1 MSNINVID
9 EPCGKGKTS
18 FAIQMM
24 NDSPDESYIYCTPF
38 LDEIERVKKATN
50 IDITAPDYKGG
61 RKIDDFN
68 SLLMSGRNIALT
80 HSTFSNSN
88 SETIEYLTEGNYTLI
103 LDEVL
108 DILIRFNDV
117 CNDNLT
123 KADIKLL
130 FNEKFIETDEYGKV
144 YWIKDSYPTSKYSN
158 VERLAKNGNLFY
170 LDKTML
176 VWQFPAHIFHLFKKV
191 YVLTYLFE
199 GSFLKPFFEYHNI
212 DYEIVGL
219 TKNENGIYRTCQHNR
234 DIEAQARYKELITI
248 YENPKLNNYKASSL
262 SKTWYDRQKP
272 SEIKQL
278 QLNIFNFLHNVMKA
292 KSEKI
297 LWTCPNDYKQFLKGK
312 GYNVV
317 RKLTEKERTLSK
329 GEKEKL
335 EKKLSCFIPLN
346 ARATN
351 EYSDRNILVYAF
363 NFYSNPYV
371 RRYFTNKN
379 EKDGTNIT
387 VNQDYLALSCLIQWI
402 WRSSIRN
409 NEPITIYI
417 PSERMRLL
425 FKKWLNGEM

>member
-38 LDEIERVKKATN
+38 LDEIERVKKATS

-219 TKNENGIYRTCQHNR
+219 TKDENGIYRTCQYNR

-292 KSEKI
+292 KSEKNATI
-297 LWTCPNDYKQFLKGK
+297 F
-312 GYNVV
+312 
-317 RKLTEKERTLSK
+317 
-329 GEKEKL
+329 
-335 EKKLSCFIPLN
+335 KK
-346 ARATN
+346 
-351 EYSDRNILVYAF
+351 
-363 NFYSNPYV
+363 
-371 RRYFTNKN
+371 
-379 EKDGTNIT
+379 KDGFSLFSSKNLLYSIINCRKNRKTRRSKHEKT
-387 VNQDYLALSCLIQWI
+387 DKSPRLFRGGRCLCAGYYRLCHFLSVWNHLHQN
-402 WRSSIRN
+402 RPAGR
-409 NEPITIYI
+409 
-417 PSERMRLL
+417 RRQQ
-425 FKKWLNGEM
+425 

>member
-24 NDSPDESYIYCTPF
+24 NDCPNESYIYCTPF

-50 IDITAPDYKGG
+50 IDMTAPDYKGG

-68 SLLMSGRNIALT
+68 SLLMGGRNIALT

-88 SETIEYLTEGNYTLI
+88 SETIEYLTEGRYTLI

-108 DILIRFNDV
+108 DVLVGFNDV

-123 KADIKLL
+123 QADIKLL
-130 FNEKFIETDEYGKV
+130 LNEKFIEVDEYGKV
-144 YWIKDSYPTSKYSN
+144 SWIKNSYPTSKYSN

-176 VWQFPAHIFHLFKKV
+176 VWQFPAHIFQLFKKV
-191 YVLTYLFE
+191 YILTYLFE

-212 DYEIVGL
+212 EYQVVGL
-219 TKNENGIYRTCQHNR
+219 SKNESGTYKICPHER
-234 DIEAQARYKELITI
+234 DIEEQVKYKDLITI
-248 YENPKLNNYKASSL
+248 YENPKMNNYKASSL
-262 SKTWYDRQKP
+262 SKTWFDKEKS

-297 LWTCPNDYKQFLKGK
+297 LWTCPNDYKKPLKGK
-312 GYNVV
+312 GYNIV
-317 RKLTEKERTLSK
+317 RKLTEKEKALPK
-329 GEKEKL
+329 GEREKL
-335 EKKLSCFIPLN
+335 EKKLNCFIPLN

-351 EYSDRNILVYAF
+351 EYSDRNVLVYAF
-363 NFYSNPYV
+363 NFYPNPYV
-371 RRYFTNKN
+371 RRYFSNKN
-379 EKDGTNIT
+379 DKDGTNIT

-409 NEPITIYI
+409 NEPITVYI
-417 PSERMRLL
+417 PSERMRSLL
-425 FKKWLNGEM
+425 KKWLNGEM